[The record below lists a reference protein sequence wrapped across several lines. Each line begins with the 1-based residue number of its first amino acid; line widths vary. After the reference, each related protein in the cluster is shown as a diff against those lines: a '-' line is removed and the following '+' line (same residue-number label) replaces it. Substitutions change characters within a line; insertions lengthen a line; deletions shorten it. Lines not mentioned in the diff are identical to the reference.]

1 VVDTA
6 VVLTGPPAKALV
18 PNELEEETASS
29 LFLAVP
35 KEIDGVCWVAT
46 QPNEKPGDCAGG
58 ALPKGAG
65 AGTCVFAELLAGPS
79 PMNPF
84 VVGPGT
90 GELTNSGACF
100 GASPSVLVPYTGGS
114 LELED
119 VVFVDD

>member
-6 VVLTGPPAKALV
+6 VVLTGPLAKALV

-35 KEIDGVCWVAT
+35 KEIGGVCWVAT
-46 QPNEKPGDCAGG
+46 PPNEKPGDCAGG

-84 VVGPGT
+84 VGPGT
-90 GELTNSGACF
+90 GELPNSGACF
-100 GASPSVLVPYTGGS
+100 GASPSVLVPYTGRS
-114 LELED
+114 LVTED
-119 VVFVDD
+119 VAFVDD